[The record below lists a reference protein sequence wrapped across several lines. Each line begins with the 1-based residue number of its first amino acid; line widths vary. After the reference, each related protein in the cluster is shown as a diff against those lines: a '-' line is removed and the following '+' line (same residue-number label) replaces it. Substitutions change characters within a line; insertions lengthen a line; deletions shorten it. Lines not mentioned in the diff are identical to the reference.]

1 MLGKISHQLADS
13 EYVESATLPH
23 KITAAVWTKTPT
35 VSRHPG
41 GRRRW
46 RDRRRSRSTAHLAA
60 AAPGL

>member
-1 MLGKISHQLADS
+1 MFINIINTKINRTKLGKISRQLADS

-23 KITAAVWTKTPT
+23 KITAAVRTKTPT

-46 RDRRRSRSTAHLAA
+46 RD
-60 AAPGL
+60 